1 MKNLNLL
8 TELSVCE
15 LGGEGGTMATLF
27 FVIFWLPLVEL
38 SFERGLRVALFDGE
52 SIAIV
57 CFNWYITMYWMI
69 WEWKKKNEFGSAM
82 EFLNWSVLV
91 QLVVYYVRRICWYSV
106 YM

>member
-52 SIAIV
+52 SIILAIV
-57 CFNWYITMYWMI
+57 WFNWYVTMYQMI
-69 WEWKKKNEFGSAM
+69 WEWKKIKKSEFRSAM

-91 QLVVYYVRRICWYSV
+91 QLVV
-106 YM
+106 